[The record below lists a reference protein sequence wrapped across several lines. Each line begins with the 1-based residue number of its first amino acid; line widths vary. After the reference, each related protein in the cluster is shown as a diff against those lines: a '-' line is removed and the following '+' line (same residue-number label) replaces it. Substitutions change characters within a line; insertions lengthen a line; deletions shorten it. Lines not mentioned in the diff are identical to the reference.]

1 MAMYLT
7 IIFVCMAIISAFNLL
22 FGCEIYGF
30 SPLYAWL
37 GVVIGTALMIVIDA
51 IIATIVIIL
60 PKKWFD
66 PYRKIFTVLPKERG
80 FYEKIKIRSWKDKV
94 FAAVGWDKTSVKDT
108 NDNQYLYRFLVET
121 CIAEFMHVISIF
133 LGYLLIF
140 VFPLEYIW
148 CFAFPIAT
156 VNAFLQ
162 ILPVFIQR
170 YNRPKLLKL
179 YERNQKIAERH
190 KSISNVA

>member
-1 MAMYLT
+1 MVLYLS
-7 IIFVCMAIISAFNLL
+7 IIFGCMAIISACNLIW
-22 FGCEIYGF
+22 GCEACGF

-37 GVVIGTALMIVIDA
+37 GVVIGTLLMIIWDA
-51 IIATIVIIL
+51 VIATIVIKL

-66 PYRKIFTVLPKERG
+66 PYRKLFFVSPKERV

-94 FAAVGWDKTSVKDT
+94 FASIGWDKRQVKDVS
-108 NDNQYLYRFLVET
+108 DNEYLYRFLVET
-121 CIAEFMHVISIF
+121 CIAEFMHVISFF

-140 VFPLEYIW
+140 LYPLEYVW
-148 CFAFPIAT
+148 CFGFPIAC

-162 ILPVFIQR
+162 ALPVFIQR

-179 YERNQKIAERH
+179 YERNKKIAER
-190 KSISNVA
+190 KLTA